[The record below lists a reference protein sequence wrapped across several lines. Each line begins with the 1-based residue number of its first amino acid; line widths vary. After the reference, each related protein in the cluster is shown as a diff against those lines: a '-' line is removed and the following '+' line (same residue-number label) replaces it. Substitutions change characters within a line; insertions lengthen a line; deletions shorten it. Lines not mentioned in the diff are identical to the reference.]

1 MIDKILERWRQH
13 AVSAGYNVERIKGTA
28 FERLC
33 IAFIE
38 HDPVMQQTYR
48 DPVPYEKWAQEH
60 EDLTSD
66 AGIDLVATLRGQ
78 TGPDGSPA
86 YCAIQCKFYRKGVK
100 IPKSGIDSFL
110 AESGTGAFARRLII
124 DTTDKDFSTTAED
137 TLRKQTAFP
146 VSRIGLQDLRNS
158 PLDWESFAAAD
169 AYGTPERL
177 DQPKALRPHQE
188 EAFQAAIVG
197 LRATDTRGKL
207 IMACGTGKTLTSLRI
222 AEELVG
228 QGRTVLCLVPSLA
241 LMEQMVHAWTGD
253 ARLNLRAFAVCSDAQ
268 VGRKRLRQDDR
279 IDMEAHD
286 LALPA
291 TTNAARVAGV
301 AAQRDPAA
309 MTVIFATYHSLPKIR
324 DAQHIHGLADFDL
337 AICDEAHRT
346 AGAKGLA
353 DTEDSHFVMIH
364 DQEHIRAERRLYMTA
379 TPKVY
384 AQQARTR
391 AGNLAGT
398 LCSMEDTVIYGPVLY
413 EIGFGA
419 AVERDLLSDYK
430 VIVLT
435 VPANIAARAAN
446 TAPNDTLQMDDAGK
460 LVGCVRAL
468 TKQDQNQFPE
478 DDRGPM
484 RRAIAYCRDIRSSQ
498 RVAELFAGMAKTDA
512 FETPD
517 RTTTLP
523 DVVLEARHVDGTFNA
538 LSRTARLDWLRA
550 AGPEE
555 CRVLSN
561 ARCLAEGVDIP
572 SLDAILFMHPRKS
585 QIEVVQA
592 VGRVMRKAPGKAMGY
607 VILPVV
613 IPVDSSP
620 EAALDNNDTFRVVWQ
635 VLNAIR
641 SHDERFEALINL
653 IEAGRR
659 PDERLSIISLSD
671 WTPPTTGSVSP
682 PDPPP
687 RPSPD
692 PSDPMPFEFDLPTA
706 IQAKIVERCGNRR
719 YWEEW
724 AEDVA
729 DIAKAQIARIRALV
743 NAEPAACDLF
753 TDFVKEL
760 RDDLNEG
767 VTEDDAIEM
776 LAQHMITRPVFDALF
791 GRARFIE
798 RNPVS
803 RGLDML
809 LEVLRPAGAGSETE
823 GLEEFYA
830 SVQRRAAAANS
841 AAEKQKLA
849 VELYD
854 KFFRRAFPKTAQQLG
869 IVYTPV
875 EVVDFIIHSV
885 NDVLRE
891 EFGQTL
897 GTEGVHILDPFTGTG
912 TFPVRLLQSGLIK
925 PADLARTYQSEL
937 HANEIV
943 LLAYYIAAVNIEA
956 AYREV
961 VGLDDMVEAPF
972 TGICLSDTFESSEE
986 DLFANVLKANSDRR
1000 ERQQSVDIRVIIG
1013 NPPYSAGQ
1021 RSENDAAQ
1029 NQAYPDLD
1037 TKIRET
1043 YANASIATNK
1053 NALYDSYIRAIRWAS
1068 DRIGASGVIGFI
1080 TGSAWLE
1087 RSFGDGIR
1095 KCLADE
1101 FSSIHVFHLR
1111 GDIRKNML
1119 SGGRAGEGDNIFG
1132 QGSMTGC
1139 AITILVKNPNA
1150 PEQGRI
1156 RFHDIGDYLT
1166 QEQKL
1171 EKITGFGSIKGITT
1185 ADGWWHIT
1193 PDAYGD
1199 WLDQR
1204 DPRFTCYTILGS
1216 KDKSHAAEVRLFDLY
1231 SRGVETTR
1239 DAWCCNFSDKALEA
1253 NIQRMIG
1260 NYNAELERFRQE
1272 RPADISK
1279 FVDSDPSKISW
1290 SSSLLSYLKRETR
1303 VVFKEGKIAPSLYR
1317 PFTRQH
1323 LYFSSHLNHRRG
1335 SMPQIFPH
1343 AAAENRLICVTGVG
1357 SRSGFSA
1364 LMTDVIPSLDTLE
1377 KSQCFPFW
1385 LYEKVDP
1392 NELGGGAGER
1402 DAHGYRRREA
1412 ITDDA
1417 LRAYQSAFGENI
1429 TRDDMFH
1436 YFYGLLHL
1444 PVYREQFA
1452 ANLRKELPRIPL
1464 PVEPGHFHTLVQAGK
1479 ALGD

>member
-60 EDLTSD
+60 EDSTSD

-78 TGPDGSPA
+78 IGPDGSPA

-124 DTTDKDFSTTAED
+124 DTTDTDFSTTAED

-169 AYGTPERL
+169 AYGIPERL

-188 EAFQAAIVG
+188 EAFQAAVAC

-222 AEELVG
+222 AEELAG

-241 LMEQMVHAWTGD
+241 LMEQMVHAWAGD

-291 TTNAARVAGV
+291 TTNAARVAVV

-364 DQEHIRAERRLYMTA
+364 DQEHIRADRRLYMTA

-468 TKQDQNQFPE
+468 TKQDQDQFPE
-478 DDRGPM
+478 DDQAPM
-484 RRAIAYCRDIRSSQ
+484 QCAIAYCRDIRSSQ
-498 RVAELFAGMAKTDA
+498 RVAGLFAGIAKTDV

-561 ARCLAEGVDIP
+561 VRCLAEGVDIP

-592 VGRVMRKAPGKAMGY
+592 VGRVMRKTPGKAMGY

-613 IPVDSSP
+613 IPADSSP
-620 EAALDNNDTFRVVWQ
+620 EAALDNNNTFRVVWQ

-687 RPSPD
+687 PPSPD

-791 GRARFIE
+791 GRARFVE

-803 RGLDML
+803 RGLEML
-809 LEVLRPAGAGSETE
+809 LGVLRPAGAGSETE

-925 PADLARTYQSEL
+925 PADLACTYQSEL

-961 VGLDDMVEAPF
+961 VGLDDEVEAPF

-1029 NQAYPDLD
+1029 NQPYPDLD

-1043 YANASIATNK
+1043 YANASNATNK

-1139 AITILVKNPNA
+1139 AIAILVKNPNDR
-1150 PEQGRI
+1150 EQRRI
-1156 RFHDIGDYLT
+1156 RFHDIGDSLT

-1171 EKITGFGSIKGITT
+1171 EKITWFGSIKGITT
-1185 ADGWWHIT
+1185 AGGWRHIT

-1204 DPRFTCYTILGS
+1204 DPRFTRYTRLGS
-1216 KDKSHAAEVRLFDLY
+1216 KDKSHAAELQLFDLY

-1253 NIQRMIG
+1253 NTRRMIG
-1260 NYNAELERFRQE
+1260 KYNAELERFGRE
-1272 RPADISK
+1272 RPADIGK
-1279 FVDSDPSKISW
+1279 FVDSDPSKI
-1290 SSSLLSYLKRETR
+1290 
-1303 VVFKEGKIAPSLYR
+1303 
-1317 PFTRQH
+1317 
-1323 LYFSSHLNHRRG
+1323 
-1335 SMPQIFPH
+1335 
-1343 AAAENRLICVTGVG
+1343 
-1357 SRSGFSA
+1357 
-1364 LMTDVIPSLDTLE
+1364 
-1377 KSQCFPFW
+1377 
-1385 LYEKVDP
+1385 
-1392 NELGGGAGER
+1392 
-1402 DAHGYRRREA
+1402 
-1412 ITDDA
+1412 
-1417 LRAYQSAFGENI
+1417 
-1429 TRDDMFH
+1429 
-1436 YFYGLLHL
+1436 
-1444 PVYREQFA
+1444 
-1452 ANLRKELPRIPL
+1452 
-1464 PVEPGHFHTLVQAGK
+1464 K
-1479 ALGD
+1479 AR